1 VTRLLPA
8 KIARSLLALLWLG
21 TSKAQANESDVLF
34 ILMKTNPLV
43 AFSAFDPVNMQD
55 KRGEGPV
62 FKKQFLELE
71 TFNQIEVSPTLV
83 YHQHTL
89 HAVAR
94 NYNGPISP
102 FASISRARAYEPLDG
117 SDELRL
123 KNTSPLQRTDHYAL
137 NSGLQYSQGD
147 RWWSFALGYDYVRK
161 RDLQSLTW
169 IETRQALTAQYIL
182 FDRSYYPYIIAGFI
196 GVDAGVGGVYSR
208 FTPYIALQDDWLV
221 GPDFHV
227 YHDRTTH
234 KLKIGGSLAGFGYG
248 VYQGIFNA
256 GYQRDHNGRQGG
268 YLSLGVSRQY

>member
-1 VTRLLPA
+1 MTRLLPA

-55 KRGEGPV
+55 KRGERPV

-102 FASISRARAYEPLDG
+102 FASISRARAYEPLYG

-169 IETRQALTAQYIL
+169 IET
-182 FDRSYYPYIIAGFI
+182 
-196 GVDAGVGGVYSR
+196 
-208 FTPYIALQDDWLV
+208 
-221 GPDFHV
+221 
-227 YHDRTTH
+227 
-234 KLKIGGSLAGFGYG
+234 
-248 VYQGIFNA
+248 
-256 GYQRDHNGRQGG
+256 
-268 YLSLGVSRQY
+268 